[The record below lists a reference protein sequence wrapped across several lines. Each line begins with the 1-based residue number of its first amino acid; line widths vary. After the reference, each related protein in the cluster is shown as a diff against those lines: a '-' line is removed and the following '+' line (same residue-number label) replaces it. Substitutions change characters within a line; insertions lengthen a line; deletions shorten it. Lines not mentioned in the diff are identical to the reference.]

1 MAGAA
6 LRGLGGGAAARPDD
20 PPAHA
25 ALARFRA
32 AVSGVMDEAAGDEAI
47 VAHGTVISLLLAAA
61 GNGPAWEIWRS
72 LRLPDHVV
80 VDWPGLR
87 RIEG

>member
-1 MAGAA
+1 VARRLRAGMVQANGA
-6 LRGLGGGAAARPDD
+6 GRAPGSPFGG
-20 PPAHA
+20 
-25 ALARFRA
+25 
-32 AVSGVMDEAAGDEAI
+32 VKQS
-47 VAHGTVISLLLAAA
+47 